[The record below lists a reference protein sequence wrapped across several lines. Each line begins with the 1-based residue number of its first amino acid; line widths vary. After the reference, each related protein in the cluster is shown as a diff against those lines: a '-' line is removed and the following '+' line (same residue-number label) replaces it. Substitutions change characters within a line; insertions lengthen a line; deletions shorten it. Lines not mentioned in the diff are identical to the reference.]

1 MKALFVLAV
10 LVTATTVRAEV
21 PAGRFMQ
28 DIGTGHH
35 GYRDV
40 EISRD
45 RKSATWLTKDCT
57 DCPEIK
63 SRPEKVTDL
72 HNGWIA
78 IGKAEF
84 QVVSS
89 EALFH
94 PSMGDFGS
102 SFKRQ

>member
-1 MKALFVLAV
+1 MKTLFVLAA
-10 LVTATTVRAEV
+10 LAAATTARAEV
-21 PAGRFMQ
+21 PVGRFMQ
-28 DIGTGHH
+28 DIAT
-35 GYRDV
+35 GYRDI

-45 RKSATWLTKDCT
+45 RKTATWLTKGCIE
-57 DCPEIK
+57 CREIK

-102 SFKRQ
+102 SYKRY